1 MSKAR
6 NIRINRMSEA
16 FRRLSEVL
24 NVPGEL
30 EALAPEVDCLKDYM
44 ASGQWLKDFEADEK
58 GEIGPG
64 VDRSVLSEDG
74 LYNLLDELKYKINN
88 ISMLKIGDRMPSFE
102 VLDQDGATVKS
113 EDFIGKGRKTII
125 YFYPKDNTSG
135 CTAEACSFRDNY
147 AELKAAGYNVVG
159 VSKDSAKSHT
169 GFRAR
174 YELPF
179 RLLADTSTQMLQ
191 DFGAWGEK
199 KMYGK
204 STMGT
209 LRRTFIFDENG
220 ILERIIEK
228 VDTQNAATQILE
240 G

>member
-1 MSKAR
+1 
-6 NIRINRMSEA
+6 
-16 FRRLSEVL
+16 
-24 NVPGEL
+24 
-30 EALAPEVDCLKDYM
+30 
-44 ASGQWLKDFEADEK
+44 
-58 GEIGPG
+58 
-64 VDRSVLSEDG
+64 
-74 LYNLLDELKYKINN
+74 
-88 ISMLKIGDRMPSFE
+88 MLKIGDKMPSFE
-102 VLDQDGATVKS
+102 VVDQDGNAVKS

-147 AELKAAGYNVVG
+147 AELTAAGYNVVG
-159 VSKDSAKSHT
+159 VSKDSAKSHA
-169 GFRAR
+169 GFRAKYDAKSHAGFR
-174 YELPF
+174 AKYELPF
-179 RLLADTSTQMLQ
+179 RLLADTSLQMLQ

-204 STMGT
+204 TTMGT

-228 VDTQNAATQILE
+228 VDTKNAASQIL